1 MLAQKVSWTHA
12 CLRYHRGELMSQPPP
27 FPHQPTREQFLEHV
41 VEFIRA
47 RFPLVKVSRSDHSFS
62 LRINGHSASLE
73 NLYRVATLQPEDA
86 RRHIERW
93 VVELLRAGE
102 GTPDE
107 QRSFEELQDRIL
119 PVLLAE
125 GPQDVD
131 AAGIVS
137 QSFVEGLRV
146 AYVID
151 HDRTLSYVPRATFD
165 RWGVSLETLHETALR
180 NLVARSEAIQA
191 HAAPDENGQVY
202 LLLFQTMDG
211 YDAARLLLPSL
222 HDRLRGYL
230 GSPFVAAVPN
240 RDILICFRNDPEI
253 VSRLLRQIGEDYRQM
268 PHQVTDK
275 LFLVTPDGIAPR
287 TP

>member
-1 MLAQKVSWTHA
+1 
-12 CLRYHRGELMSQPPP
+12 MSQPPP
-27 FPHQPTREQFLEHV
+27 PFPNQPTREQFLEHV
-41 VEFIRA
+41 VELIRA
-47 RFPLVKVSRSDHSFS
+47 RFPLVKVARSDQSFS
-62 LRINGHSASLE
+62 LRINGNSASLE
-73 NLYRVATLQPEDA
+73 NVYRVASLQPEEA

-107 QRSFEELQDRIL
+107 QSGFEELKDRLL

-137 QSFVEGLRV
+137 QPFVEGLRV
-146 AYVID
+146 AYALD
-151 HDRTLSYVPRATFD
+151 QDRTISYVPQVVFD
-165 RWGVSLETLHETALR
+165 RWGVSLEILHDTAIR

-191 HAAPDENGQVY
+191 QAAQDEDGQVY
-202 LLLFQTMDG
+202 LILFQTMDG

-240 RDILICFRNDPEI
+240 RDILICFRNEEQI
-253 VSRLLRQIGEDYRQM
+253 IGRLTKQIGEDYRQM

-287 TP
+287 SA

>member
-1 MLAQKVSWTHA
+1 
-12 CLRYHRGELMSQPPP
+12 MSQPTPPP
-27 FPHQPTREQFLEHV
+27 FPQQPTREQFLEHV
-41 VEFIRA
+41 VELIKV
-47 RFPLVKVSRSDHSFS
+47 RFPLVKVARSDQSFS
-62 LRINGHSASLE
+62 LKINGNAASLE
-73 NLYRVATLQPEDA
+73 NVYRVATLQPEEA

-107 QRSFEELQDRIL
+107 QGGFDELKDRLL

-125 GPQDVD
+125 GPQDID

-137 QSFVEGLRV
+137 QPLIEGLRV
-146 AYVID
+146 AYALD
-151 HDRTLSYVPRATFD
+151 HDRTISYVPKALFD
-165 RWGVSLETLHETALR
+165 RWGVPIDTLHETAIG

-191 HAAPDENGQVY
+191 HAAQDDQGGVY
-202 LLLFQTMDG
+202 LILFQTMDG
-211 YDAARLLLPSL
+211 YDAARLLLPTL

-240 RDILICFRNDPEI
+240 RDILICFRNDPE
-253 VSRLLRQIGEDYRQM
+253 VVTKLTQQIGEDYRQM

-287 TP
+287 TG